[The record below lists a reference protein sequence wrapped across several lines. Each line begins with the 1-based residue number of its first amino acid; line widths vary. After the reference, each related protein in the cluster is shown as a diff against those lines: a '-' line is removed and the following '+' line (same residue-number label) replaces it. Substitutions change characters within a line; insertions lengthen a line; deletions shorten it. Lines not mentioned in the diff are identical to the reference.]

1 METVLSIC
9 LGVGLSAACGFRV
22 FVHFLVMSIA
32 SLSGHLALA
41 HGFAWIGTYP
51 ALVCFSV
58 ATCLEI
64 AGYYI
69 PWLDHLLDTL
79 ATPASIVAG
88 TIVTASAVG
97 DMSPFLKW
105 TLAVIAGGGAA
116 GLVQGATVMTR
127 AASTATT
134 GGLAN
139 PLVSTLELGGATVTS
154 ILAIVAPVIAVL
166 LFTTIVVLVGR
177 KLIRRFRSKP
187 IPAPIQTDTALT
199 PTGP

>member
-9 LGVGLSAACGFRV
+9 VGIGLSAACGFRV
-22 FVHFLVMSIA
+22 FVPLLVMSIA
-32 SLSGHLALA
+32 SLSGHMTLA
-41 HGFAWIGTYP
+41 HGFQWIGTYP
-51 ALVCFSV
+51 ALISLSV
-58 ATCLEI
+58 ATSLEI
-64 AGYYI
+64 AGYYV

-116 GLVQGATVMTR
+116 GLVQGATVMAR
-127 AASTATT
+127 AVSTATT

-139 PLVSTLELGGATVTS
+139 PVVSTFELGGAVLTS
-154 ILAIVAPVIAVL
+154 VLAVVAPVLAVL
-166 LFTTIVVLVGR
+166 LLVTIMAVFGR
-177 KLIRRFRSKP
+177 KLLRKFRNRSP
-187 IPAPIQTDTALT
+187 VATIEPGVSLT
-199 PTGP
+199 QAG